1 MQRRSVSRPG
11 EHHLLSGHA
20 HGRMRRM
27 RHVRFIPNELGE
39 ETLRRLARGEL
50 QARLSEVWNV
60 LGDLELD
67 IGVTEPLRLTCGNP
81 VRHALEP
88 LCELAQWTA
97 SNRTNRLSSVMGT
110 SALGRSS
117 HLYHRWHGA
126 FDCVLILGERDS
138 TIGVSRHAE
147 SFRVTILETDDQ
159 PQLDDQS
166 ALLTREELLSLPA
179 MLWDDLDG
187 LLKLIGIELD
197 EKEQGR
203 WAKMRLEVA

>member
-1 MQRRSVSRPG
+1 
-11 EHHLLSGHA
+11 
-20 HGRMRRM
+20 M

-50 QARLSEVWNV
+50 LTRLPEVWNV

-81 VRHALEP
+81 VKHALEP
-88 LCELAQWTA
+88 LCELAQWA
-97 SNRTNRLSSVMGT
+97 AQGRTNRLSTTMGT
-110 SALGRSS
+110 AALGRSS
-117 HLYHRWHGA
+117 NLYHRWHGA
-126 FDCVLILGERDS
+126 FESVLILGERDS
-138 TIGVSRHAE
+138 TIGISRHME
-147 SFRVTILETDDQ
+147 SFRVTVLETDDQ

-166 ALLTREELLSLPA
+166 ALLTREELLSLPT

-197 EKEQGR
+197 EKEQVR
-203 WAKMRLEVA
+203 WTKMRLEVT

>member
-1 MQRRSVSRPG
+1 MSFTTCHP
-11 EHHLLSGHA
+11 LSDHA

-27 RHVRFIPNELGE
+27 RHVRFIPDELGE

-50 QARLSEVWNV
+50 PARLPEIWNL

-81 VRHALEP
+81 VKHALEP
-88 LCELAQWTA
+88 LCELANWA
-97 SNRTNRLSSVMGT
+97 AHSRTNRLSTVMGT
-110 SALGRSS
+110 SVLGRSS

-126 FDCVLILGERDS
+126 FDGVLILGERDS
-138 TIGVSRHAE
+138 TIGVSRHE
-147 SFRVTILETDDQ
+147 DEFRVTVLETDDQ

-166 ALLTREELLSLPA
+166 GLLTREELLSLPA

-197 EKEQGR
+197 EKERSR
-203 WAKMRLEVA
+203 WTRMRLEVA